1 MVICDSYY
9 SDMHCRQSLWILK
22 TNSNYA
28 YLKLFLK
35 QKQLDDLIEDANLW
49 ELF

>member
-1 MVICDSYY
+1 MVACDSYY

-22 TNSNYA
+22 TNSNY
-28 YLKLFLK
+28 LKLFLK
-35 QKQLDDLIEDANLW
+35 QKQLDDLIKNANLW